1 MRRKTAV
8 IADAE
13 KLLSKRLTKKL
24 SQLGYKVKVM
34 NGSRKMLSDKIDLLI
49 SGTCRYETVSPV
61 INRMKAENSG
71 SIIYLGSTVGMD
83 GEKMNSYIRSSEG
96 YEYLLREQIKGTAV
110 KLSFVHQCFTGYSF
124 MEDINSRYRIHS
136 FDTRH
141 SADKLANAVVELAA
155 SGESRDICFK

>member
-1 MRRKTAV
+1 
-8 IADAE
+8 
-13 KLLSKRLTKKL
+13 
-24 SQLGYKVKVM
+24 
-34 NGSRKMLSDKIDLLI
+34 
-49 SGTCRYETVSPV
+49 
-61 INRMKAENSG
+61 
-71 SIIYLGSTVGMD
+71 
-83 GEKMNSYIRSSEG
+83 MNSYIRSSEG

-141 SADKLANAVVELAA
+141 SADKLANAVAELAA